1 MMAGRLVVVGLSHKT
16 APVEVRER
24 CAFPDEAL
32 KPALEEAVHV
42 PGVGEA
48 MIVSTCNRVE
58 LYAAAEA
65 SEAAESLRR
74 FFVNYDA
81 GGTRRLGDGRDVAPL
96 LYAHEAQDAV
106 RHLFRVASSLDSM
119 VVGESQILG
128 QVKQAYQIAIAAG
141 TIGPV
146 LGRTLPRA
154 FSLAKRVRT
163 ETEVAR
169 ASSSVASVAV
179 DLARHIFGDLRD
191 RQVLVLGAGKMG
203 ELAARH
209 LIGAG
214 AKRLTIVNRTPSRA
228 LAMAERLGGAT
239 VAATAPWD
247 DLDALL
253 TKVDIVLCSTGA
265 TKPVIRRERA
275 QKAMKARRGRWLFFI
290 DIAVPRDVEPD
301 VGSVENVYLYDVDAL
316 EQVVEQN
323 LRGRES
329 EAIAAERLVDEEL
342 KRFAEAEQALGVV
355 PTIKLLRARFLE
367 LAKAEAEK
375 TLGKLQSLSEKE
387 RQMVGHMADA
397 IVNKLLHAPLTALKK
412 DPNGDELAATVR
424 ALFDLHTGHTE
435 EISLDLGDDDASGQ
449 QGHKAGHG

>member
-1 MMAGRLVVVGLSHKT
+1 MAARLVVVGLSHKT

-32 KPALEEAVHV
+32 RPALLEAVRV

-65 SEAAESLRR
+65 TDAPEALRR
-74 FFVNYDA
+74 FFVQCDA
-81 GGTRRLGDGRDVAPL
+81 GGARRPQGGDGREVAPL
-96 LYAHEAQDAV
+96 LYAHEGQDAV

-128 QVKQAYQIAIAAG
+128 QVKEAYQTAQEAG
-141 TIGPV
+141 TIGPL

-191 RQVLVLGAGKMG
+191 RQVLVVGAGKMG

-209 LIGAG
+209 LVAAG
-214 AKRLTIVNRTPSRA
+214 VKRLTIINRTPARA
-228 LAMAERLGGAT
+228 VAMAERLG
-239 VAATAPWD
+239 AAAVTTTAPWEEMD
-247 DLDALL
+247 GLL
-253 TKVDIVLCSTGA
+253 QKVDIVLCSTGA
-265 TKPVIRRERA
+265 AEPVIRRERA
-275 QKAMKARRGRWLFFI
+275 QRAMKARRGRWLFFI
-290 DIAVPRDVEPD
+290 DIAVPRDVEPE

-316 EQVVEQN
+316 EQVVEAN

-329 EAIAAERLVDEEL
+329 EALQAERLVEEEL

-375 TLGKLQSLSEKE
+375 TLGKLQNLSEKE
-387 RQMVGHMADA
+387 RQVVGHMAEA
-397 IVNKLLHAPLTALKK
+397 IVNKLLHAPLTALKR
-412 DPNGDELAATVR
+412 DANGDELAATVR

-435 EISLDLGDDDASGQ
+435 EIALDLGEAE
-449 QGHKAGHG
+449 AGGDGKRAGNG